1 MDSEILTDEKP
12 GFSEPQT
19 IDEAQAKID
28 ALFSQ
33 YETVVVDEPKPTE
46 QSTTVPPTTETI
58 GTSKDIPNGSQGVD
72 PAAPFGY
79 YMKGKKKGQPRHAPY
94 TPIGARNFTPQQ
106 ANAISPQIQGGI
118 LITGGLFLTLIN
130 LIIPL
135 LVSVLNNWL
144 TDTKIKPEQ
153 MQLDKAQLKELDPVC
168 DAVMKQ
174 MSMTGN
180 PMVLLFIGLFSAY
193 GLKFMDLKLNGK

>member
-1 MDSEILTDEKP
+1 MDNEILETEKP
-12 GFSEPQT
+12 VET
-19 IDEAQAKID
+19 IEDAQSKID

-33 YETVVVDEPKPTE
+33 YETVVVDEPKPVE
-46 QSTTVPPTTETI
+46 PSSVQAEPLVHAQPIAPPV
-58 GTSKDIPNGSQGVD
+58 TSAD
-72 PAAPFGY
+72 PAAPYGY
-79 YMKGKKKGQPRHAPY
+79 YQKGKKKGQPRPVPY
-94 TPIGARNFTPQQ
+94 TPLHQRGLPVQPVQQ
-106 ANAISPQIQGGI
+106 IDPKIQGGI

-153 MQLDKAQLKELDPVC
+153 MQLSKEQIKELDPVC

-174 MSMTGN
+174 MTLTGN

>member
-1 MDSEILTDEKP
+1 MDNEILEAEKP
-12 GFSEPQT
+12 VET
-19 IDEAQAKID
+19 IDDAQKKID

-33 YETVVVDEPKPTE
+33 YETVVAEPEKVDVVQPVIEPVQNVQQPVA
-46 QSTTVPPTTETI
+46 QQPTT
-58 GTSKDIPNGSQGVD
+58 D
-72 PAAPFGY
+72 PAAPYGY
-79 YMKGKKKGQPRHAPY
+79 YQKGKKKGQPRPTPY
-94 TPIGARNFTPQQ
+94 TPLHQRGLPVQPVQQ
-106 ANAISPQIQGGI
+106 IDPKIQGGI

-153 MQLDKAQLKELDPVC
+153 MQLSKEQIKELDPVC

-174 MSMTGN
+174 MTLTGN